1 MNILVI
7 CTGNTCRSP
16 MAEGILKSL
25 IKEKGYENIKVSSM
39 GLGAFDGQS
48 PTSNAVEAMK
58 EIGIDIS
65 QKKSQRVMLQDLTQ
79 TDYIYVMTQS
89 QKDVITD
96 ALPQLEDKITVLD
109 IPDPFAGDLSVYRE
123 CRDALL
129 AFFPKRSRRKGR
141 FFPWSR
147 IDFSCCP

>member
-129 AFFPKRSRRKGR
+129 AFFQKEVEEKDG
-141 FFPWSR
+141 FFR
-147 IDFSCCP
+147 GAE